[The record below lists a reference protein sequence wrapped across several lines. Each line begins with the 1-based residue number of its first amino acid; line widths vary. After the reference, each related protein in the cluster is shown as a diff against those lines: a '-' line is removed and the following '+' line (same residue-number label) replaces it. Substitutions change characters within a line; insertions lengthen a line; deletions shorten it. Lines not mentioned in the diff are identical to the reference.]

1 MPISKLIRCG
11 KCHVMMGVRYF
22 VLVHRR
28 PNDLPCPKV
37 PCVVCEEPVRR
48 QGKVAFGHAVCSS
61 VCERNHPGSK
71 AVAKA
76 DEEVADQLTAIQRA
90 EKLPEIYQRRR
101 AS

>member
-1 MPISKLIRCG
+1 MSAPRIFRCG
-11 KCHVMMGVRYF
+11 KCHVTMGLRYY
-22 VLVHRR
+22 VLAHRQ

-48 QGKVAFGHAVCSS
+48 EGKVAFGHAVCST
-61 VCERNHPGSK
+61 VCERNHPGTK

-76 DEEVADQLTAIQRA
+76 NQEVTDQLTSFQRA
-90 EKLPEIYQRRR
+90 EKLPLVYQRRR

>member
-1 MPISKLIRCG
+1 MPVSKLIRCG
-11 KCHVMMGVRYF
+11 KCHVVMGVRYF
-22 VLVHRR
+22 VLAHRQ

-37 PCVVCEEPVRR
+37 PCVVCEEPVRHR
-48 QGKVAFGHAVCSS
+48 GMVAFGHAVCSS

-90 EKLPEIYQRRR
+90 EKLPSVYQRRR